1 MKRVRTM
8 SGVLAAVLLL
18 GSAAAVLGKD
28 KGWGK
33 RPPAD
38 RQNSYRVTLLVSNE
52 EEEAPVTDPLL
63 ENAWGIAASATSP
76 WWVANNGTGTS
87 TLYNGD
93 GAKLGLEVQV
103 PGRADGHRFQRGQPI
118 RARLEPA
125 GAFIFAS
132 EDGTF
137 SGWNPGFN
145 ANASVVF
152 SDPGSVYKGLAI
164 HGNVL
169 YTMDLPS
176 ARQSVGGTFRNST
189 RPANSKIRAS
199 PPASVPSDAG
209 SASRS
214 S

>member
-28 KGWGK
+28 KGRGK

-76 WWVANNGTGTS
+76 WRVANNGTGTS

-103 PGRADGHRFQRGQPI
+103 PGAPTGIVFNGGSQFELAPNLP
-118 RARLEPA
+118 AR
-125 GAFIFAS
+125 FIFAS

-145 ANASVVF
+145 ANASVV
-152 SDPGSVYKGLAI
+152 SSRIPAPCTRVWPSTA
-164 HGNVL
+164 
-169 YTMDLPS
+169 TSSTRRTSPS
-176 ARQSVGGTFRNST
+176 AR
-189 RPANSKIRAS
+189 
-199 PPASVPSDAG
+199 
-209 SASRS
+209 
-214 S
+214 